1 MVPCMAADMSGFDP
15 ALDVR
20 LDAESLRVLAHP
32 LRVQLLSRLRL
43 TGPATASQLGQQLG
57 QSSGATSYHLR
68 QLEAYGFVVE
78 DTDRGTRR
86 ERWWRAAH
94 RTTRF
99 DMTLDDE
106 TRATGGEY
114 MRAVARNYSDRMLRF
129 ADSIETADQEYG
141 AEWADVYTLS
151 DWTLHLSAARAADLH
166 RDVFELMQRYRD
178 EPAPDDAGTLVAQ
191 VQLFPPP

>member
-1 MVPCMAADMSGFDP
+1 MAADMSGFDP
-15 ALDVR
+15 AQDVR
-20 LDAESLRVLAHP
+20 LDADSLRVLAHP

-43 TGPATASQLGQQLG
+43 IGSATASQLGQQLG

-78 DTDRGTRR
+78 DTERGTRR

-99 DMTLDDE
+99 DMALDEE
-106 TRATGGEY
+106 TRATGAEY
-114 MRAVARNYSDRMLRF
+114 MRAVARNYSDRMLHF
-129 ADSIETADQEYG
+129 ADSIETVDQEYG
-141 AEWADVYTLS
+141 ADWADVCTLS

-178 EPAPDDAGTLVAQ
+178 EPAPEDAGTLIAQ
-191 VQLFPPP
+191 VQLFPPPRP